1 MVRTHRL
8 AVHSELTPRRRV
20 LTTRIEWTTYRRG
33 RQDETSTKPKGGV
46 QCGLILYNM
55 L

>member
-1 MVRTHRL
+1 MVRAHRL
-8 AVHSELTPRRRV
+8 AVHSELTTRRRV
-20 LTTRIEWTTYRRG
+20 LTIEWTTYRRG